1 MAERRAPYMYGSEAR
16 ALETA
21 PIRRR
26 EEEIRR
32 RQRESQNPRPRTQ
45 PKTRIDKVSV
55 LLTCVTFVAVMMV
68 GIFYLHLQFQSTYL
82 SKSVV
87 NLQSEVVE
95 MEKKNT
101 AATTKLENSLN
112 LTEIYEKATKDLGMA
127 QPREDQVYTYVS
139 KKSTQVRQHG
149 SIPVEN

>member
-1 MAERRAPYMYGSEAR
+1 MSERRAPYMYGSEAR

-32 RQRESQNPRPRTQ
+32 RERPVQSPRRQ

-55 LLTCVTFVAVMMV
+55 LLTCATFAAVMIV

-95 MEKKNT
+95 MEKKN
-101 AATTKLENSLN
+101 AAAVTKLENSLN
-112 LTEIYEKATKDLGMA
+112 LTEIYNKATNELGMA

-139 KKSTQVRQHG
+139 KKSTQIRQHG
-149 SIPVEN
+149 SIPQ

>member
-1 MAERRAPYMYGSEAR
+1 MAERRTPYMYGSEAR
-16 ALETA
+16 ALEAA

-32 RQRESQNPRPRTQ
+32 RQRPSQDPRRKVQ

-55 LLTCVTFVAVMMV
+55 LLTCITFVTVMFA

-82 SKSVV
+82 SKNVV

-95 MEKKNT
+95 MEKKN
-101 AATTKLENSLN
+101 AAAEMKLENSLN
-112 LTEIYEKATKDLGMA
+112 LTEIYDKATKELGMA
-127 QPREDQVYTYVS
+127 QPREDQIYTYVS

-149 SIPVEN
+149 SIPQEN